1 MTQYL
6 PTLAPKGDSTRS
18 PLLAH
23 VSFYPTT

>member
-6 PTLAPKGDSTRS
+6 PTLALKGDSTRF